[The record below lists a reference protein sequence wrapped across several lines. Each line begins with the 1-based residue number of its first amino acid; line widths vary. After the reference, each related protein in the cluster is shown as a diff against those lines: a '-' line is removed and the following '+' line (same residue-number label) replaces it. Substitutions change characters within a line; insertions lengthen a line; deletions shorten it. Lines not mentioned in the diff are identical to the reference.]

1 MSERWTECK
10 NILCIRPDNIGDLL
24 MTTPALKALKETF
37 SCKIT
42 ILTSSMA
49 SRIALSIPVI
59 DDVMAIDLPWVKTKS
74 STNNQKIFY
83 ELVNEIEK
91 RQFDAAIVFT
101 VYSQNP
107 MPSILLAYLAGIPKR
122 LAYCRENPYEL
133 LTDWVPDKEP
143 YSVVQHQV
151 RRDLCLVNSIGAYT
165 KNEDLV
171 LVSKDSEWPKLQ
183 DKLVKS
189 GINIRRPWLI
199 FHPGVSEPK
208 RQFPT
213 EKWINAGRELSNR
226 HALQIVVTGTI
237 SEVDLATE
245 IKNGVGKNCISMA
258 GKLTIEEFIL
268 VIRYSSMLVSVNTSG
283 IHIAAAMATP
293 VVVLYALTNPQHS
306 PWHAKGKVLLYDV
319 PEKLKSKN
327 EVIRFV
333 HDHLHPQNISDID
346 ADDIL
351 NAVNQ
356 ILAGQHGC
364 IPEMFTLR
372 AVEQQVF

>member
-1 MSERWTECK
+1 
-10 NILCIRPDNIGDLL
+10 
-24 MTTPALKALKETF
+24 
-37 SCKIT
+37 
-42 ILTSSMA
+42 
-49 SRIALSIPVI
+49 
-59 DDVMAIDLPWVKTKS
+59 
-74 STNNQKIFY
+74 
-83 ELVNEIEK
+83 
-91 RQFDAAIVFT
+91 
-101 VYSQNP
+101 
-107 MPSILLAYLAGIPKR
+107 
-122 LAYCRENPYEL
+122 
-133 LTDWVPDKEP
+133 
-143 YSVVQHQV
+143 
-151 RRDLCLVNSIGAYT
+151 
-165 KNEDLV
+165 
-171 LVSKDSEWPKLQ
+171 
-183 DKLVKS
+183 
-189 GINIRRPWLI
+189 
-199 FHPGVSEPK
+199 
-208 RQFPT
+208 
-213 EKWINAGRELSNR
+213 
-226 HALQIVVTGTI
+226 
-237 SEVDLATE
+237 
-245 IKNGVGKNCISMA
+245 MA

>member
-91 RQFDAAIVFT
+91 RQFDAAIIFT
-101 VYSQNP
+101 VYSQNT

-143 YSVVQHQV
+143 YSVVQHQW
-151 RRDLCLVNSIGAYT
+151 S
-165 KNEDLV
+165 
-171 LVSKDSEWPKLQ
+171 
-183 DKLVKS
+183 
-189 GINIRRPWLI
+189 
-199 FHPGVSEPK
+199 
-208 RQFPT
+208 
-213 EKWINAGRELSNR
+213 
-226 HALQIVVTGTI
+226 
-237 SEVDLATE
+237 
-245 IKNGVGKNCISMA
+245 
-258 GKLTIEEFIL
+258 
-268 VIRYSSMLVSVNTSG
+268 
-283 IHIAAAMATP
+283 
-293 VVVLYALTNPQHS
+293 
-306 PWHAKGKVLLYDV
+306 
-319 PEKLKSKN
+319 
-327 EVIRFV
+327 
-333 HDHLHPQNISDID
+333 
-346 ADDIL
+346 
-351 NAVNQ
+351 
-356 ILAGQHGC
+356 
-364 IPEMFTLR
+364 
-372 AVEQQVF
+372 